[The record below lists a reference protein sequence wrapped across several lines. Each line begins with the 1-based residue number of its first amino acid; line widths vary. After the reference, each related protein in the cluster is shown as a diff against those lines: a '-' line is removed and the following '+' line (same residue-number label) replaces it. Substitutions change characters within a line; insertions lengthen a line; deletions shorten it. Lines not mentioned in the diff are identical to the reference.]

1 MRPALH
7 PMKSLSLLSALALL
21 TTIVVLV
28 VLRKDDEPTSSSS
41 GPKPE
46 TETLA
51 PDTESSDEPDPE
63 TAIAS
68 KEPEDVS
75 DPIIEESQPAP
86 PAHEYYSKGTK
97 TRNGTGKYYQGREI
111 SYVMGH
117 PAINWL
123 ERPEREDEE
132 APTKAMDLL
141 ELGENDVLADIGA
154 GSGYYSLRIAMQHP
168 KGKVIGVDIQPEM
181 IAFLDKRIEQLDIE
195 NVSTHLGKIDT
206 IDLPAAS
213 IDAALMVDAY
223 HEFSHPYEMMTSIF
237 KALRPGGRV
246 YLLEYR
252 AEDPT
257 VPIKP
262 LHKMTQ
268 AQAKKEMALVGLE
281 WEKTLDDLPW
291 QHFMVFRK
299 P

>member
-1 MRPALH
+1 MKYLPLVLVIALVSAVIYQVTQRSEADPESPNKPAL
-7 PMKSLSLLSALALL
+7 SEAA
-21 TTIVVLV
+21 V
-28 VLRKDDEPTSSSS
+28 EPEV
-41 GPKPE
+41 PDPE
-46 TETLA
+46 ATE
-51 PDTESSDEPDPE
+51 EPDPE
-63 TAIAS
+63 AGVATT
-68 KEPEDVS
+68 EPTE
-75 DPIIEESQPAP
+75 AP
-86 PAHEYYSKGTK
+86 KVPEGEVVPPPPTHNYYSTGEKS
-97 TRNGTGKYYQGREI
+97 RDGTGKYYQGREI

-123 ERPEREDEE
+123 ERPERESEE

-141 ELGENDVLADIGA
+141 DLEENDVLADIGA

-168 KGKVIGVDIQPEM
+168 KSKVIGVDIQKEM
-181 IAFLDKRIEQLDIE
+181 IEFLDQRTTQLGLE
-195 NVSTHLGKIDT
+195 NITTHLGKIDT
-206 IDLPAAS
+206 IDLPSES
-213 IDAALMVDAY
+213 INAALMVDAY
-223 HEFSHPYEMMTSIF
+223 HEFSHPFEMMTSIA

-246 YLLEYR
+246 FLLEYR

-268 AQAKKEMALVGLE
+268 AQAKKEMALVGLK
-281 WEKTLDDLPW
+281 WEKTLNDLPW

>member
-1 MRPALH
+1 
-7 PMKSLSLLSALALL
+7 MKSLSLLSVLALL
-21 TTIVVLV
+21 GAILFLV
-28 VLRKDDEPTSSSS
+28 VLRKDEPPETSSAD
-41 GPKPE
+41 PDPE
-46 TETLA
+46 PQLQA

-63 TAIAS
+63 TAVVS
-68 KEPEDVS
+68 EEKEEPSTPEKA
-75 DPIIEESQPAP
+75 EYQPAP
-86 PAHEYYSKGTK
+86 PTHNYYSKGPK
-97 TRNGTGKYYQGREI
+97 TRDGTGKYYQGREI

-181 IAFLDKRIEQLDIE
+181 ISFLDKRITQLDLE
-195 NVSTHLGKIDT
+195 NVSTHLGKVDT
-206 IDLPAAS
+206 VDLPAGS

-268 AQAKKEMALVGLE
+268 AQAKKEMALIGFQ
-281 WEKTLDDLPW
+281 WEKTRDDLPW

>member
-1 MRPALH
+1 
-7 PMKSLSLLSALALL
+7 MKFLALTSAIAL
-21 TTIVVLV
+21 VAAIIFLVLI
-28 VLRKDDEPTSSSS
+28 RDNPEP
-41 GPKPE
+41 PE
-46 TETLA
+46 TPSDPNSATEAEA
-51 PDTESSDEPDPE
+51 PIADSSQEPEPEPEPEPDS
-63 TAIAS
+63 TIA
-68 KEPEDVS
+68 DN
-75 DPIIEESQPAP
+75 DPQKSTDATEQEYVPAP
-86 PAHEYYSKGTK
+86 PTHNYYSKREK
-97 TRNGTGKYYQGREI
+97 TRDGTGKYYQDREI

-132 APTKAMDLL
+132 APAKAMDLL
-141 ELGENDVLADIGA
+141 DLKETDVLADIGA
-154 GSGYYSLRIAMQHP
+154 GSGYYSLRIAMQNP
-168 KGKVIGVDIQPEM
+168 KSAVIGVDIQKEM
-181 IAFLDKRIEQLDIE
+181 IAFLEQRITQLDVE
-195 NVSTHLGKIDT
+195 NVTTHLGKIDT
-206 IDLPAAS
+206 IDLPPES

-223 HEFSHPYEMMTSIF
+223 HEFSHPYEMMTSIV

-246 YLLEYR
+246 FLLEYR

-268 AQAKKEMALVGLE
+268 GQAKKEMALVGLK
-281 WEKTLDDLPW
+281 WEKTRDELPW